1 MRAAAVLVV
10 GSELVTGVRLDTNST
25 EVTAALL
32 AAGFAPD
39 EVVARPDDEAAIAET
54 VRRLVDTHDL
64 VVVTGGLGPTHDD
77 VTREAVSRAL
87 GLPLV
92 PDPRLAER
100 LTQVA
105 RRHRDPEAAAQV
117 VRQADVLEGAR
128 VLEPATGTA
137 PGQVVSGPW
146 GHVVLLPGPPHEMR
160 PMLESFLGTV
170 RVGVAPRFVRCVGIS
185 ESDVQV
191 TAQRLLDAYAG
202 IGFTV
207 LASPA
212 LVDAV
217 LFDAGAGGE
226 VLDRAAAEIASA
238 LAEDCYSTDG
248 STLAETVIALAR
260 DARCSVAVAESC
272 TGGLLGGALTEV
284 PGASDVFCGGI
295 VSYADDVKTSV
306 LGVPPGTL
314 RDHGAVSAE
323 TAAAMAEGVRERLGA
338 DLAVAVTGIAGPG
351 GGTPSKPVGTVWFAV
366 ADADGSSATLRHL
379 FGDRDGI
386 RTRAVV
392 TALDLLRREIGGRA
406 R

>member
-1 MRAAAVLVV
+1 VRTAAVLVI

-32 AAGFAPD
+32 AAGFTPD
-39 EVVARPDDEAAIAET
+39 EIVARPDDEAAIAET
-54 VRRLVDTHDL
+54 VRRLVETHDL
-64 VVVTGGLGPTHDD
+64 VIVTGGLGPTHDD

-92 PDPRLAER
+92 PDARLAER
-100 LTQVA
+100 LKAVA

-117 VRQADVLEGAR
+117 IRQADVLHGAR
-128 VLEPATGTA
+128 VLDPTSGTA

-160 PMLESFLGTV
+160 PMLAEFLGAV
-170 RVGVAPRFVRCVGIS
+170 RAGAAPRFVRCVGIS

-191 TAQRLLDAYAG
+191 TAQRLLDAYTG

-217 LFDAGAGGE
+217 LFDDGAGEE
-226 VLDRAAAEIASA
+226 VLDRAAGEIANA

-260 DARCSVAVAESC
+260 ESRCSIAVAESC
-272 TGGLLGGALTEV
+272 TGGLLGGALTAV
-284 PGASDVFCGGI
+284 PGASDVFRGGI
-295 VSYADDVKTSV
+295 VSYADDVKAGV
-306 LGVPPGTL
+306 LGVPRETL
-314 RDHGAVSAE
+314 QTHGAVSAE
-323 TAAAMAEGVRERLGA
+323 TATAMAEGARVSLGA
-338 DLAVAVTGIAGPG
+338 DVAVAVTGIAGPDG
-351 GGTPSKPVGTVWFAV
+351 GSASKPVGTVWFAV
-366 ADADGSSATLRHL
+366 ADAEGSSATLRHL
-379 FGDRDGI
+379 FGDRDGV

-392 TALDLLRREIGGRA
+392 TALDLLRRGIGGRV